1 MPRGRHLQRIPR
13 EERAR
18 RLGQEPLGPGE
29 ASEPVQVRA
38 QEEVLKRF
46 KELSA
51 KERGKVVALGLI
63 VYDRYEGRLEPEELE
78 GALEEMER
86 FAELIERT
94 PDPVWRFIERIW
106 GR

>member
-1 MPRGRHLQRIPR
+1 MPHGTHLQRIAR
-13 EERAR
+13 DVRAR
-18 RLGQEPLGPGE
+18 RLGQEPLEPGE

-38 QEEVLKRF
+38 REGVLQRF

-63 VYDRYEGRLEPEELE
+63 VYYYEGGLEPEELE
-78 GALEEMER
+78 DALEEMGCV
-86 FAELIERT
+86 AELIERT
-94 PDPVWRFIERIW
+94 PDPVWKFIERIW